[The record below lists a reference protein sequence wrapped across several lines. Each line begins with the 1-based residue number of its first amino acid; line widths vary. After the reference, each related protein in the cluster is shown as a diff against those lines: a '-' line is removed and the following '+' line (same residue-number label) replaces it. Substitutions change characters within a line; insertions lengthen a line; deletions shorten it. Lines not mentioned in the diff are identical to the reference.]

1 MTNYFEWPKR
11 KLSVTTLRL
20 DYENPRLTQFGSK
33 PNQSEIIDYLIENEK
48 VLDLAKS
55 IIVQSYFLNEQPIVT
70 KENNKFVVL
79 EGNRRVAACKILINP
94 DLIKSDNKRNSLKK
108 LLKDFDLSI
117 IGKLEVY
124 IAPDRSSAD
133 DMIVNRHTGG
143 SVVEKWDKTKQD
155 RFIYN
160 RFTDGESI
168 ESLSQKF
175 SISKG
180 DIKKAIR
187 RYNVFSE
194 INKLDLE
201 EQYKKV
207 LREEV
212 KFSMTN
218 VERVYD
224 SKFGRDFLGV
234 NFDDEGKI
242 KKLLP
247 KEEFSKRL
255 KTIVEKVIKGE
266 INSRTLNTEKEKEV
280 YLKNLIKSDTFDSTI
295 ELDEKYADVE
305 PDERERKRE
314 EEEEKKEKEL
324 VKTGRT
330 TSSVKLIN
338 GNLHFITGIKRIDD
352 IFNEMKDLNIKK
364 HPNSIA
370 VLLRSYID
378 MVTYQFLKK
387 NNGIRE
393 ILIVQGLKLKQDNEK
408 TIKIITDFFKTEYK
422 IEEEIDIAK
431 LSRALKLN
439 GGISKEF
446 TPSLRYMLDHLTK
459 SDLIS
464 EPKLKSTLQS
474 YLNKDSKVDKVIGHN
489 EFNLLVHNEYYI
501 NDQEGLKSVWDKLES
516 ILEYMVNNIKSKR

>member
-20 DYENPRLTQFGSK
+20 DYENPRLTQFGSR

-70 KENNKFVVL
+70 KENNKFIVL

-117 IGKLEVY
+117 ITKLEVY
-124 IAPDRSSAD
+124 ISPDRSSAD

-143 SVVEKWDKTKQD
+143 SVVERWDKTKQD
-155 RFIYN
+155 RFIHN
-160 RFTDGESI
+160 RFKDGESI
-168 ESLSQKF
+168 ESLSKKF
-175 SISKG
+175 SITKG
-180 DIKKAIR
+180 DIKKALR

-194 INKLDLE
+194 IIKLDLE

-234 NFDDEGKI
+234 NFDDEGKL

-255 KTIVEKVIKGE
+255 KTIVEKVIQGE

-280 YLKNLIKSDTFDSTI
+280 YLKNLIKSDAFDSNI
-295 ELDEKYADVE
+295 ELDEKYAEV
-305 PDERERKRE
+305 E
-314 EEEEKKEKEL
+314 EEEKNLEEEIEKKEKESL
-324 VKTGRT
+324 KTGRT
-330 TSSVKLIN
+330 TSSVKLIS
-338 GNLHFITGIKRIDD
+338 GSLHFITGIKRIDD
-352 IFNEMKDLNIKK
+352 IFDEMKDLNIRK

-378 MVTYQFLKK
+378 MVTYQFLKN
-387 NNGIRE
+387 NNGIKE
-393 ILIVQGLKLKQDNEK
+393 ILKDQGIKLNQENEK
-408 TIKIITDFFKTEYK
+408 TINTITDFFRNEFK
-422 IEEEIDIAK
+422 IEKEIDIAK
-431 LSRALKLN
+431 LTKVLKLN
-439 GGISKEF
+439 GGISKDF
-446 TPSLRYMLDHLTK
+446 IPSLRFMLAHLTK
-459 SDLIS
+459 SDLIT

-501 NDQEGLKSVWDKLES
+501 NDPDELKAVWDKLEP
-516 ILEYMVNNIKSKR
+516 ILEYMVDNIKSNK